1 MTKERRLGRG
11 LEALLG
17 RPPEEYASGVDVV
30 PGNFAAQESG
40 GAVEVNVYEVDSN
53 PFQPRV
59 EFGEEE
65 LASLA
70 ESIKHHGLI
79 QPISVRRVGD
89 RYQLVAGERRLR
101 AAIKAGW
108 QRVPAQVVE
117 VDDRQLAELAI
128 VENLHRKDL
137 NPLEKAS
144 SFQQYLGRYQCTQEE
159 LARRLQIDRSTVA
172 NLIRLLEL
180 PAEVQQA
187 IHAGAISQGHA
198 RALLPLD
205 EEHEQIA
212 FCKRIQSEGLSVR
225 AVEGLVQEI
234 VRHGDDTELSVV
246 SPDGQS
252 SGDGRSRQQP
262 SEFAG
267 AGIPHGARHE
277 GRRSTRIERIG
288 PAGDPLQE
296 RRRVRAAART
306 ALQPRSTP
314 TACGLEEPLN
324 SNRRTRHLGG
334 VALERSGAERS
345 PSVGTT
351 VRRRLKNEACG
362 TRTHD
367 PGIKSAMLYR
377 LS

>member
-17 RPPEEYASGVDVV
+17 RPPEEYASGADVA
-30 PGNFAAQESG
+30 PGNLAAQESG
-40 GAVEVNVYEVDSN
+40 GAVDVNVYEVDSN

-108 QRVPAQVVE
+108 QQVPAQVVE

-144 SFQQYLGRYQCTQEE
+144 SFQQYLGRFQCTQEE

-180 PAEVQQA
+180 PAEVQHA
-187 IHAGAISQGHA
+187 IHTGAITQGHA
-198 RALLPLD
+198 RALLPLG

-212 FCKRIQSEGLSVR
+212 FCKRIQAEGLSVR
-225 AVEGLVQEI
+225 TVEGLVQET
-234 VRHGDDTELSVV
+234 VRQGEDTELSVV

-252 SGDGRSRQQP
+252 SGGGRSRSNHLSSLEQ
-262 SEFAG
+262 EF
-267 AGIPHGARHE
+267 
-277 GRRSTRIERIG
+277 
-288 PAGDPLQE
+288 
-296 RRRVRAAART
+296 RT
-306 ALQPRSTP
+306 ALGTKVDVRQGSKGSGRLVIHFKN
-314 TACGLEEPLN
+314 AEEFERLHAQLCG
-324 SNRRTRHLGG
+324 H
-334 VALERSGAERS
+334 ERLRQHAG
-345 PSVGTT
+345 
-351 VRRRLKNEACG
+351 
-362 TRTHD
+362 
-367 PGIKSAMLYR
+367 
-377 LS
+377 